1 VARIQKLSFDMERV
15 LIGLGSN
22 QGDSVPICLAAIER
36 LCKHPRVR
44 VLKTSSFYRTAPQLF
59 PEQPWFI
66 NGVVLCETDLRPSEM
81 LDLIHLIEAIS
92 VATDKY
98 AGAPGRLIWICS
110 LWRPSS
116 RPSGAHHPPPSAS
129 PAALCFWSPLVEI
142 DADWVHPIL
151 KVCARELLKRIMD
164 DGSNQRVRRVEI
176 S

>member
-1 VARIQKLSFDMERV
+1 MERV

-66 NGVVLCETDLRPSEM
+66 NGVVLCETDLSPSEM
-81 LDLIHLIEAIS
+81 LDLIHLIES
-92 VATDKY
+92 DF
-98 AGAPGRLIWICS
+98 GRDRQIRWGPRTLD
-110 LWRPSS
+110 LDLLAF
-116 RPSGAHHPPPSAS
+116 GDHPVDLPELTIPH
-129 PAALCFWSPLVEI
+129 PRLHQRRFVLEPLVEI

-164 DGSNQRVRRVEI
+164 DGSNQQVRRVEI